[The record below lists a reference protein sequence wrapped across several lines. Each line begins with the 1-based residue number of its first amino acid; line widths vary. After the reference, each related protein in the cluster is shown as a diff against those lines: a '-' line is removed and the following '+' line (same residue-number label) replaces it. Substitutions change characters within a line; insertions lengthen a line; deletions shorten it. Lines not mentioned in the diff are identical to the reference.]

1 MTYKLKYIIVT
12 APQKYMNMIK
22 RCITT
27 LSNLAQVS
35 TYSKNYN
42 QKVLTISVIKQ
53 LVYQSTISH
62 SFFEYG
68 SIINTNLWNKSS
80 DFLAERARN
89 IISISYG
96 FFENYLIKHDTHI
109 DARADF
115 VLNPYIANTWSVYN
129 LCVTGLSPANCN
141 LSNIILYKN
150 KNKVEIIKKDIKS
163 NKQLFQFAYD
173 RRVSKVLKWVESI
186 YTVTVKFTVSNYYGN
201 YNDDL
206 VTLYINANTPGVK
219 TNCELPT
226 DDYINRPTLKKIRQK
241 NANKNL
247 IVKEFKRELESL

>member
-1 MTYKLKYIIVT
+1 MNYKLKYIIVT
-12 APQKYMNMIK
+12 LPQKYMNLIK
-22 RCITT
+22 NCIKT

-53 LVYQSTISH
+53 LVYQSTISD

-68 SIINTNLWNKSS
+68 SIINTNFWNKSS
-80 DFLAERARN
+80 EFLDERKQN

-109 DARADF
+109 SFRGDF
-115 VLNPYIANTWSVYN
+115 VLNSYMANTWSVYN

-150 KNKVEIIKKDIKS
+150 KNKVEIIKTAIKS
-163 NKQLFQFAYD
+163 NKELFRFTYHN
-173 RRVSKVLKWVESI
+173 RFSKALKWVESI
-186 YTVTVKFTVSNYYGN
+186 YTVTVKFTVSNYYGD

-219 TNCELPT
+219 TNCELPS
-226 DDYINRPTLKKIRQK
+226 DYYINRPTLKKIRQK

-247 IVKEFKRELESL
+247 ILKEFKQELESL